1 MKKKL
6 ILAALL
12 GAAALFADGF
22 KVNNRVPAA
31 GYSANNNSW
40 TYEQNFNFE
49 KGTCIGNVVE

>member
-12 GAAALFADGF
+12 GAAALFASEF

-31 GYSANNNSW
+31 GYSANGYIVSLVLADLERKENN
-40 TYEQNFNFE
+40 
-49 KGTCIGNVVE
+49 G